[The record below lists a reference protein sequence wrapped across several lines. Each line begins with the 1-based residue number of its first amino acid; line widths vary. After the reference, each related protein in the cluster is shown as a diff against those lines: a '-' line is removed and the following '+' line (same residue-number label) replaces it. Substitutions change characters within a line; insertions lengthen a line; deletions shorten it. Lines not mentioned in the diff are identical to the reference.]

1 MLIDSFAKIITLP
14 VRLSNAT
21 RSIEQYL
28 LVKSQQSWKH
38 FNACAVV
45 YIRPIYDSFPSF
57 VSFDV
62 EVGVIHEA
70 TEIAL
75 RSPQRAFRS
84 RHYPYLDRILT
95 HQF

>member
-1 MLIDSFAKIITLP
+1 MLIDSFAKIITLL
-14 VRLSNAT
+14 VRRSNAT

-45 YIRPIYDSFPSF
+45 YIRSIFYNLSSHVCLDI
-57 VSFDV
+57 DI
-62 EVGVIHEA
+62 EVGAIHEA

-75 RSPQRAFRS
+75 RPPQRAFRS
-84 RHYPYLDRILT
+84 RHCPYLES
-95 HQF
+95 

>member
-45 YIRPIYDSFPSF
+45 YIRSIYDSFPSF
-57 VSFDV
+57 VSIDI
-62 EVGVIHEA
+62 EVGVIHE
-70 TEIAL
+70 L
-75 RSPQRAFRS
+75 PLPRSNVNSPTLIPAYIKPQ
-84 RHYPYLDRILT
+84 
-95 HQF
+95 Q